1 MPILVTVLE
10 VMQKAEKTTP
20 FHGDVVVKVVFLYI

>member
-10 VMQKAEKTTP
+10 VMQKAEKNTP
-20 FHGDVVVKVVFLYI
+20 FYGDVVVKVVFLYI